1 MFWTRKTEPLNVFS
15 WKLLNAWRNAATLR
29 MKLRLV
35 HLKPASQALTVSGS
49 NWRLAVLKPALRP
62 PDWRG
67 SLGAKTGEP
76 SAERSRLKPPAL

>member
-15 WKLLNAWRNAATLR
+15 WKFEKVWRKAATFSVKFR
-29 MKLRLV
+29 RV

-49 NWRLAVLKPALRP
+49 NWRLPVLNPALRP

-67 SLGAKTGEP
+67 SLGEKSGEP